1 MAPSTS
7 VSFQNM
13 DEIKK
18 DMEEKSVRICRN
30 LDEVRQLYEKSQIM
44 SGQVSLQEKKE
55 QHERE

>member
-55 QHERE
+55 